1 MSGGGGWGAL
11 ALVLVGLWLVS
22 EALKNPRRDV
32 RYHRCWNCRRIIV
45 PNTNPCPF
53 CRVPISWK
61 GNPHPSQQPTG
72 SVGRFF
78 VIAVITCMLFGSFG
92 ALILFLLI
100 KPEEAFWFSHMTL
113 VCLAYL
119 VGTVS
124 STVSPPPQ

>member
-22 EALKNPRRDV
+22 EALKNPVSDV
-32 RYHRCWNCRRIIV
+32 RYHRCWNCRRIIR

-72 SVGRFF
+72 SIGRFSIIGIISYTLF
-78 VIAVITCMLFGSFG
+78 FSLVMMAV
-92 ALILFLLI
+92 FLYVR
-100 KPEEAFWFSHMTL
+100 PEEAKWWSHYAMISL
-113 VCLAYL
+113 GYL
-119 VGTVS
+119 VGSVN
-124 STVSPPPQ
+124 STVSPPAQ